1 MKKIGVTASMT
12 IAMAYTDALRVS
24 SVVWKMMPA
33 IDASEPSLRASR
45 RRMIFSVSITASSIT
60 TPRATISPAMIM
72 LFRVAPP
79 SCRASSA
86 ASSESGMAMAAMSAV
101 RQL

>member
-24 SVVWKMMPA
+24 SVLWKMMPA
-33 IDASEPSLRASR
+33 IDAPDPRASR
-45 RRMIFSVSITASSIT
+45 RRMILSASITASSMT
-60 TPRATISPAMIM
+60 TPRATISPARIM
-72 LFRVAPP
+72 LFKVAPA